1 MKSSAIITRGLD
13 RAAAIERMR
22 TALDAVVV
30 EGVDTNLE
38 FLQSVLRDPVFRD
51 DLPTTSYV
59 ENGSY
64 KELA

>member
-1 MKSSAIITRGLD
+1 MKFSAIITRGPD
-13 RAAAIERMR
+13 RAAAIERMA

-30 EGVDTNLE
+30 EGVATKLE
-38 FLQSVLRDPVFRD
+38 FLQSVLRDPVVRD
-51 DLPTTSYV
+51 DLPTMSYV

>member
-1 MKSSAIITRGLD
+1 MGTV
-13 RAAAIERMR
+13 
-22 TALDAVVV
+22 LDAVVV
-30 EGVDTNLE
+30 EGVSTNLD
-38 FLQSVLRDPVFRD
+38 LLGSVLRDPVFRD

>member
-1 MKSSAIITRGLD
+1 MLAKVITRGRD
-13 RAAAIERMR
+13 RAAAIERMQS
-22 TALDAVVV
+22 ALDAVVV
-30 EGVDTNLE
+30 EGVATNID
-38 FLQSVLRDPVFRD
+38 FLRSVLRDPVFRD